1 MNVLDDIRIEMHSH
15 TDCSDGVVTPE
26 ELVALAAS
34 KGLTHLAITDHD
46 TFAALDRAR
55 AVLPE
60 GMRLIPGV
68 EISAAEG
75 ERDVH
80 VLGYFLDEHD
90 EALNAEIERC
100 SRSRDERSAKM
111 ADNLAADGYHVS
123 AAMLAERGV
132 TPNRSNIARILVEA
146 GDLPD
151 TDTAFATVLNRK
163 SKYYVKR
170 QDVEV
175 HLAVRLIKDAGGIA
189 VIAHPRHY
197 NVVDVIDALIPD
209 GLDGVECF
217 HSEQTVEDEEFLVP
231 YARERGLMVTGGSD
245 FHGDTVHPSVLAG
258 NMPPMEDIK
267 AFLEAGRAR
276 GYEV

>member
-26 ELVALAAS
+26 ELVGLAAA

-55 AVLPE
+55 AVLPS

-68 EISAAEG
+68 EISAAAG

-80 VLGYFLDEHD
+80 VLGYFLDEHNA
-90 EALNAEIERC
+90 ALNAEIARC

-123 AAMLAERGV
+123 AAILAERGL
-132 TPNRSNIARILVEA
+132 TPNRSNIARLLVEA
-146 GDLPD
+146 GDLEN
-151 TDTAFATVLNRK
+151 TDVAFATVLNRK
-163 SKYYVKR
+163 SKYYVPR
-170 QDVEV
+170 RDVEV

-189 VIAHPRHY
+189 VVAHPRHY
-197 NVVDVIDALIPD
+197 HVVDVIDELIPD

-231 YARERGLMVTGGSD
+231 FARERGLLVTGGSD
-245 FHGDTVHPSVLAG
+245 FHGDSVHPSVLAG
-258 NMPPMEDIK
+258 NMPSQEDIRV
-267 AFLEAGRAR
+267 FLDAGRAR
-276 GYEV
+276 GFEV